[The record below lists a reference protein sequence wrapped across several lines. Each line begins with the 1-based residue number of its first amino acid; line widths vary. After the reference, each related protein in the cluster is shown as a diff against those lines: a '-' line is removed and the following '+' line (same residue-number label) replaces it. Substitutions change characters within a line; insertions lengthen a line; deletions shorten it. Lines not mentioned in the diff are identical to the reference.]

1 MWKNCRDHQSSW
13 FLCINRQRILVFP
26 MKFSCLQSK
35 IIDVRKWALLICCSA
50 FETERLFFLFDLR
63 EVNWCP
69 DHVTK
74 NSKSSSYVTYHIQI
88 FREKC
93 TQSVQNF
100 LIKLQPCMHLVEISI
115 FSSKLCHHLTYQNYD
130 QPPQTSQ
137 NPYFQSYF
145 CVFRM
150 VKSFRKKNIWKIF
163 H

>member
-1 MWKNCRDHQSSW
+1 MLENGLSS
-13 FLCINRQRILVFP
+13 FVAQPL
-26 MKFSCLQSK
+26 
-35 IIDVRKWALLICCSA
+35 
-50 FETERLFFLFDLR
+50 RLKDFFFLFDLR

-74 NSKSSSYVTYHIQI
+74 NSKSSSYVTYHIQL
-88 FREKC
+88 FRKKC
-93 TQSVQNF
+93 TQSVQDF
-100 LIKLQPCMHLVEISI
+100 LIKLNIKPCMHLVEISI

-150 VKSFRKKNIWKIF
+150 VKSFRKKIYEKYFTRRTFFFFWKYWYLRYFIS
-163 H
+163 